1 MNSLVV
7 PKFHKSKDTQVKTSI
22 QKVKIAEG
30 SKVNRLIQHSD
41 LDTLSFLAFEL
52 VEKQTKTPIGG

>member
-7 PKFHKSKDTQVKTSI
+7 PKFHKNKDTQVKTSI
-22 QKVKIAEG
+22 QKVKMLNS

-41 LDTLSFLAFEL
+41 LDTISFLAFEL
-52 VEKQTKTPIGG
+52 VDDKN

>member
-7 PKFHKSKDTQVKTSI
+7 PKFHKNKDTQVKTSI

-52 VEKQTKTPIGG
+52 VEKEN

>member
-7 PKFHKSKDTQVKTSI
+7 PKFHQSKETKVKTSI
-22 QKVKIAEG
+22 QKVKVFNG
-30 SKVNRLIQHSD
+30 SKVNHLVQHSD

-52 VEKQTKTPIGG
+52 VEEKN

>member
-7 PKFHKSKDTQVKTSI
+7 PKFHKNKESKVKTST
-22 QKVKIAEG
+22 QKVKVFNN
-30 SKVNRLIQHSD
+30 SKVNKLVQHSD

-52 VEKQTKTPIGG
+52 VEEKN